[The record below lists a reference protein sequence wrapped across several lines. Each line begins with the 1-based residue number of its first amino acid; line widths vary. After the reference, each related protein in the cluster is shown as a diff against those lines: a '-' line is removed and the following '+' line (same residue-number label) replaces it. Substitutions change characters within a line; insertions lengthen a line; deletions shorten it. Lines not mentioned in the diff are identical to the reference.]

1 MGILSTPEP
10 ADAPLRRLPGTAALR
25 PNASYYRVCQGFQPE
40 RTRTPL
46 RGGAALAPGTWQLR
60 DVYAVFSTK
69 PTDLMSSIAK
79 SIDLLAEGDTLE
91 AATEAA
97 VAEAAKT
104 IDNIKSVYVDDYR
117 AVVEEGRIQSY
128 RVHAKITFVIQEG
141 EVD

>member
-1 MGILSTPEP
+1 
-10 ADAPLRRLPGTAALR
+10 
-25 PNASYYRVCQGFQPE
+25 
-40 RTRTPL
+40 
-46 RGGAALAPGTWQLR
+46 
-60 DVYAVFSTK
+60 
-69 PTDLMSSIAK
+69 MSSIAK